1 MTNQENGTM
10 DASGGKK
17 HLEYF
22 EGLAPGRAA
31 YRKRFAY
38 YYDDIARYCGYFI
51 HSEASV
57 LEVGCGTGELL
68 NDVPGRRKVGIDF
81 SPRMVAEARKQFPAL
96 EFRVM
101 DAEKLELNETFDVIL
116 LSNLVGFLDD
126 VQQVLE
132 GLHRV
137 CHARTKIILTYH
149 NHLWE
154 PLLSLAERI
163 SFKAAAPVQNWLSRQ
178 DLENMLFLAGFEVYK
193 VIPRMLVP
201 FRIPLVSSFINRYI
215 GSLPGFRHF
224 AINQYVFARSNR
236 PAAQAEHSVSVVI
249 PARNESGNIENAV
262 KRMPAFGRSVE
273 IIFVEG
279 NSTDD
284 TWDVIQAVA
293 AKYKDTH
300 RIVTA
305 KQEGKGKGDA
315 VRKGFGLATGDILMI
330 LDADLTVVP
339 EALPRFYEAMERNQG
354 DFIMGTR
361 LVYPMESQAM
371 RFLNM
376 LGNRFF
382 SMVFSWLLD
391 QPLKDTLCGTKVL
404 FRTDY
409 ERLVK
414 NREFFGEFDPFG
426 DYDLIFGAF
435 KLNLKIVEVPIRYQ
449 ARTYGETNISR
460 FRHGFLLL
468 QMCLFAARKIK
479 WY

>member
-1 MTNQENGTM
+1 MNPDKSQ
-10 DASGGKK
+10 ASQK
-17 HLEYF
+17 HLAYF
-22 EGLAPGRAA
+22 ESLASQRSS
-31 YRKRFAY
+31 YRRRFQY

-68 NDVPGRRKVGIDF
+68 QQVPGRRKVGIDF
-81 SPRMVAEARKQFPAL
+81 SSKMVEEARRQFPSI
-96 EFRVM
+96 EFHVM
-101 DAEKLELNETFDVIL
+101 DAEQVDLQGSFDVIL
-116 LSNLVGFLDD
+116 VSNLVGFLDD
-126 VQQVLE
+126 VQRMLE

-137 CHARTKIILTYH
+137 CHDRTKIILTYH
-149 NHLWE
+149 NHVWE
-154 PLLSLAERI
+154 PLFNLAE
-163 SFKAAAPVQNWLSRQ
+163 KAGVKTQSPAQNWLSQ
-178 DLENMLFLAGFEVYK
+178 ADLKNLLDLSGFEVYK

-201 FRIPLVSSFINRYI
+201 VSIPLVSGFINRYV
-215 GSLPGFRHF
+215 GTLPGIRHL
-224 AINQYVFARSNR
+224 AINQYVFARPRRISK
-236 PAAQAEHSVSVVI
+236 PQEYSVSVVI

-262 KRMPAFGRSVE
+262 KRLPRFGQSVE
-273 IIFVEG
+273 IVFVEG

-284 TWDVIQAVA
+284 TWDTIQSVA

-300 RIVTA
+300 RILTA
-305 KQEGKGKGDA
+305 QQEGKGKGDA
-315 VRKGFGLATGDILMI
+315 VRKGFAMATGDILMI

-339 EALPRFYEAMERNQG
+339 EALPRFYNAIWQGSG
-354 DFIMGTR
+354 DFVMGSR
-361 LVYPMESQAM
+361 LVYPMENQAM

-391 QPLKDTLCGTKVL
+391 QSIKDTLCGTKVL

-409 ERLVK
+409 ERLVA
-414 NREFFGEFDPFG
+414 NRAFFGEFDPFG

-435 KLNLKIVEVPIRYQ
+435 KLNLKIAEIPIRYQ

-460 FRHGFLLL
+460 FRHGLILLR
-468 QMCLFAARKIK
+468 MCLFAGKKIK